1 MPTYTYRSNKTGAT
15 KTVQGPR
22 PLTDVEVRA
31 LFGQAPPDDTPLPP
45 LGSGN
50 EPGLLG
56 TIANNFKSPV
66 RSAIELVNRPGEA
79 LTGLVSGTLQ
89 GGLGQGLKRGFD
101 AAFEADLVNSKIEET
116 GSKMLLENNILADSP
131 KTRAAVGLLWDMG
144 TDPTNLLGGAGF
156 IRRGAMTG
164 AKALGAGEKT
174 ARTLVGLPIADAF
187 ANKVIA
193 PTGKAITQG
202 VAKYGPEAL
211 AADAK
216 LKLIV
221 DPATGMSA
229 FDMKRIAEGKKRAA
243 QELIERE
250 ILGEKGAIFFD
261 VPKKDRQIL
270 AYAREYPT
278 SPEAARVASDP
289 RLTDLLT
296 KVAPRF
302 DAIYKADVKSGLMS
316 ATKGLDLTDAG
327 ARQLK
332 AMTPT
337 QLSQLEQVIK
347 TGAVLPLKSSMYK
360 LADQLKKAAVRGTGA
375 DTVPIADLGTLKF
388 VKNAKTGAVTAEV
401 SSKMP
406 NYLGHYVPGKERPAS
421 IFRDVNPTLRESQQR
436 ATTLNEA
443 VALGATDDIA
453 EILTKRTQNS
463 ARATIDKKLIEDYT
477 STFGK
482 ATNAVGLDRLS
493 PSTLSKLPDALKQL
507 VEKTPY
513 LPAEVVADLERYSIR
528 VNDPDQMI
536 GVFRQSTRLFRALAT
551 SMNLGTYQVNN
562 FVGNVTNMYGS
573 GMSMDQVIK
582 EYWNAAGRINL
593 EKTPRLLKTFT
604 DPKGNVWTDAN
615 IMKAARENGIFGH
628 VSGYTGE
635 LSDAKALTPTA
646 SMMVGPLNPDN
657 KVYKGVADW
666 SQKKIEDPAK
676 LGMFIHELKQGRG
689 ATRQASLDRSV
700 LNVKN
705 TLFDYAELSDK
716 ERKLRMFVPFYTW
729 TRKNLPLQV
738 INLAKNPKSI
748 ANQGR
753 LMDFARELAMSD
765 DVPNVNETKL
775 PDYMQEGNS
784 FPIPGFKSN
793 EGKAIMG
800 SLKSPMMDLSL
811 LSTDGQKTFEN
822 LAGRITPLKAPAEY
836 FFNRNLETGREIT
849 SRDGYSDANL
859 LSRLLGLGKTK
870 ADGTR
875 IQPDG
880 QKYLTDS
887 IPVPFGSIARS
898 MPYPGDKTAMPMSS
912 ELFLRML
919 GLAPQAVTSEM
930 MKQARTKAKGIKSR
944 TQARKKA
951 DEAYD
956 RLDK

>member
-1 MPTYTYRSNKTGAT
+1 MPTYRVTDSKTGKSYKLTGDSPPTEAELT
-15 KTVQGPR
+15 QIFGAAPAAPVAPEGPGV
-22 PLTDVEVRA
+22 L
-31 LFGQAPPDDTPLPP
+31 
-45 LGSGN
+45 S
-50 EPGLLG
+50 

-66 RSAIELVNRPGEA
+66 RSALELSGRPGEA
-79 LTGLVSGTLQ
+79 LTGLVSGTLH
-89 GGLGQGLKRGFD
+89 GGIGEGLQRGF
-101 AAFEADLVNSKIEET
+101 AAATEADLVNSKIEET

-131 KTRAAVGLLWDMG
+131 KTRAAVGLLWDVG
-144 TDPTNLLGGAGF
+144 TDPSNLLGGAGI

-164 AKALGAGEKT
+164 AKALGATPEA
-174 ARTLVGLPIADAF
+174 ARTMVGLGIADKF
-187 ANKVIA
+187 AEKVIA

-202 VAKYGPEAL
+202 VARFGPEAL

-229 FDMKRIAEGKKRAA
+229 FDMKRIAEGKKRAS

-347 TGAVLPLKSSMYK
+347 TGAVLPLKSSMYR

-388 VKNAKTGAVTAEV
+388 VKDAKTGAVTAEV

-453 EILTKRTQNS
+453 EILTKRAQNS

-551 SMNLGTYQVNN
+551 SMNFPVYQANN

-573 GMSMDQVIK
+573 GMSMDQVVK
-582 EYWNAAGRINL
+582 EYWNAAGRINS
-593 EKTPRLLKTFT
+593 KNAKNPRLIKTFT
-604 DPKGNVWTDAN
+604 DPKGNVWTDADV
-615 IMKAARENGIFGH
+615 MKAAKENGIFGH

-635 LSDAKALTPTA
+635 LSDAKKLTPTA

-657 KVYKGVADW
+657 KFYKKVADV
-666 SQKKIEDPAK
+666 SQEKIEDPAK

-765 DVPNVNETKL
+765 DAPNVNETKL

-951 DEAYD
+951 DAAYD